1 MAIRIEQNLFYV
13 ESKGLSLILEN
24 RDGYLMLKHLGRPI
38 PSYHFSNTVH
48 EKDHAFSGN
57 PTPDNRTFSLDTQR
71 QILGQHGLGDFR
83 KPSIQIQHGATEVTD
98 FLYVGANIYS
108 GSVGATGLPNPHT
121 VDSAETLALVF
132 EDDQAA
138 LRLTLYYTAYE
149 DRATITSF
157 SKIEN
162 CSDEIVVI
170 HKAFSV
176 LADVPAGDYDVITL
190 QGAYAREKTVRRQQ
204 VEQGIFSISSN
215 RGASGHAQTPALILA
230 DHEVTEDAGS
240 ALAFQLLYSGN
251 FEGFVQKNQLNEVR
265 VGLGINPENFSWELA
280 PNQSF
285 DTPVAMISY
294 SHKGLT
300 GLSQESQAFVQNH
313 IISSQF
319 AHKERPILINN
330 WEATYFDFKK
340 DKLLELADE
349 AQKWESNSSFLMMAG
364 LAIAM
369 MTIGPS
375 VTGLSMKKN

>member
-48 EKDHAFSGN
+48 EKDHAFAGN

-71 QILGQHGLGDFR
+71 QVLGQHGLGDFR
-83 KPSIQIQHGATEVTD
+83 KPSIQIQHGAIEVTD

-108 GSVGATGLPNPHT
+108 GSVEATGLPNPHT
-121 VDSAETLALVF
+121 VDQAETLALIF

-162 CSDEIVVI
+162 YSDETVVI
-170 HKAFSV
+170 HKALSV
-176 LADVPAGDYDVITL
+176 MTDVPAGDYDVITL

-215 RGASGHAQTPALILA
+215 RGASGHAQTPA
-230 DHEVTEDAGS
+230 
-240 ALAFQLLYSGN
+240 
-251 FEGFVQKNQLNEVR
+251 
-265 VGLGINPENFSWELA
+265 
-280 PNQSF
+280 
-285 DTPVAMISY
+285 
-294 SHKGLT
+294 
-300 GLSQESQAFVQNH
+300 
-313 IISSQF
+313 
-319 AHKERPILINN
+319 
-330 WEATYFDFKK
+330 
-340 DKLLELADE
+340 
-349 AQKWESNSSFLMMAG
+349 
-364 LAIAM
+364 
-369 MTIGPS
+369 
-375 VTGLSMKKN
+375 